1 MEDLIIDILGDLG
14 EYMLIAAVGLVA
26 FIAAQIY
33 FNQYKDAIFDML
45 RGSLK
50 DYPTVKTV
58 LMTAV
63 QKNGEAVK
71 CYINGTHY
79 IATRFLGM
87 NTSGNTTQG
96 AVEIRK
102 TTRTLTAEEM
112 QREGLLRDIRN
123 GNLSAGE
130 RQHLSGMTEADLL
143 ELGLI
148 PEKVAKGKRLID
160 KNGKVVG
167 AARICTEQEVLE
179 LRNSA

>member
-1 MEDLIIDILGDLG
+1 MEDLIIDILGELG

-26 FIAAQIY
+26 FVAAQIY
-33 FNQYKDAIFDML
+33 FNQYKDAIFDLL

-50 DYPTVKTV
+50 DYPTVKTI
-58 LMTAV
+58 LLTAV

-87 NTSGNTTQG
+87 SDSGNTTQG

-102 TTRTLTAEEM
+102 KTRTLTAEEM
-112 QREGLLRDIRN
+112 QKEGLLRDIRN
-123 GNLSAGE
+123 GNISAGE
-130 RQHLSGMTEADLL
+130 RQTLSGMTEADLL

-160 KNGKVVG
+160 KNSKVLG
-167 AARICTEQEVLE
+167 AARICSEQEVLD
-179 LRNSA
+179 LRHSA